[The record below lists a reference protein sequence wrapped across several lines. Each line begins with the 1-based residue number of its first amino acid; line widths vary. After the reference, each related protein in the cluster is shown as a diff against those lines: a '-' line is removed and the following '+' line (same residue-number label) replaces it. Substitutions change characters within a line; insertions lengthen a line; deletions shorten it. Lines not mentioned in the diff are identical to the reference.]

1 MIIKVGRQ
9 RAIEQPANQVNLV
22 AGKKVRLVKP
32 AAKQQ
37 LAPVKQEQESLQD
50 TILRLHASKNVDSR
64 QQFLSLFSGG
74 AN

>member
-37 LAPVKQEQESLQD
+37 LVPAKQEQESLQD
-50 TILRLHASKNVDSR
+50 TLIRLRASKNVDSR
-64 QQFLSLFSGG
+64 QQFLSVFSGG